1 MSSSLFSQD
10 SVQNENVESTPKK
23 KKNGIYHYLPLTH
36 LFMYIYIY
44 IYIYHTLVG
53 PLDLMGQSSKLG

>member
-36 LFMYIYIY
+36 LFIYIY
-44 IYIYHTLVG
+44 MYHTLVG